1 MEQKGERK
9 EACENGIAPLAR
21 LMEEEEYMERLTDA
35 VVARIGHRRPEV
47 AGTFPD
53 AGGAEISEE
62 LHRLYLYQIAEAQVY
77 LNENHQADLSRT
89 QCLLRRML
97 PAPYHGMIDR
107 LREHQDARVIYNI
120 YGGVHQHVP
129 NATHAEQRKD
139 T

>member
-1 MEQKGERK
+1 MSGAAFGTPDSGAEPVSSE
-9 EACENGIAPLAR
+9 PAR
-21 LMEEEEYMERLTDA
+21 RA
-35 VVARIGHRRPEV
+35 ARPEA

-53 AGGAEISEE
+53 AGEAEISDE